1 MSEVK
6 HPSHKKSAKV
16 RVNFCVNSSIH
27 THIDTERGHG
37 GWASCF
43 TIWKKTLRVYFVL
56 FSFVYCT
63 SIFFLSWFFFLLL
76 PLPLTFP
83 ETRRLFKKIY
93 SVYVCTVYSISFV
106 SVKLL
111 QSAAAAD
118 EGWPLL
124 LMGFLHSLSLLLPN
138 FPIFEHVIVIRRGR
152 VHRTTWICFG
162 PQQQPEQIGRGKERK
177 KQ

>member
-93 SVYVCTVYSISFV
+93 SVYVCTVYSISFCEREI
-106 SVKLL
+106 
-111 QSAAAAD
+111 AAECCCCRRGLAVVAD
-118 EGWPLL
+118 
-124 LMGFLHSLSLLLPN
+124 GFSSLSLSSSPEFPHFRTCHCHSTRSSSSHDLDLL
-138 FPIFEHVIVIRRGR
+138 RSTTAA
-152 VHRTTWICFG
+152 RTN
-162 PQQQPEQIGRGKERK
+162 R
-177 KQ
+177 